1 MREKLARLERENV
14 RLRAAN
20 NNEDST
26 NNKGNSKDNDNTT
39 STPTNASID
48 ELKELLEDEIRLK
61 NRFQKDSREA
71 NAKAE
76 ALIVELHLFKESQL
90 NNGNNDNNSNNGNSD
105 NSGNSGDANTTQVT
119 VSKIKIANAVPQ
131 NVVCN
136 YQLCHYTSIVII
148 VNKLFFSK
156 SLFINMWFL
165 YKSPACK
172 NTQPKS
178 VFY

>member
-14 RLRAAN
+14 RLRAN
-20 NNEDST
+20 NNEDSS

-61 NRFQKDSREA
+61 NRFQNDSREA

-76 ALIVELHLFKESQL
+76 ALIVELNLLKEKQL
-90 NNGNNDNNSNNGNSD
+90 NNGNNGNNGK
-105 NSGNSGDANTTQVT
+105 SGNSGDANTTQVT

-136 YQLCHYTSIVII
+136 LSICVHYILDC
-148 VNKLFFSK
+148 N
-156 SLFINMWFL
+156 
-165 YKSPACK
+165 YR
-172 NTQPKS
+172 
-178 VFY
+178 

>member
-20 NNEDST
+20 NNEGST
-26 NNKGNSKDNDNTT
+26 NNKGNAKDNDNTT

-61 NRFQKDSREA
+61 NRFQNDSREA

-76 ALIVELHLFKESQL
+76 ALIVEFNLFKESQL
-90 NNGNNDNNSNNGNSD
+90 NNSNNSNNGN
-105 NSGNSGDANTTQVT
+105 NGKSGNSGDANTTQVT

-136 YQLCHYTSIVII
+136 LSIVSSILDC
-148 VNKLFFSK
+148 N
-156 SLFINMWFL
+156 
-165 YKSPACK
+165 YR
-172 NTQPKS
+172 
-178 VFY
+178 

>member
-20 NNEDST
+20 NNEDSS
-26 NNKGNSKDNDNTT
+26 NNKGNAKDNDNNT

-76 ALIVELHLFKESQL
+76 ALIVEFNLFKESQL
-90 NNGNNDNNSNNGNSD
+90 NNSNKDNNSNNGK
-105 NSGNSGDANTTQVT
+105 SGNSGDANTTQVT
-119 VSKIKIANAVPQ
+119 VSRSKSDTVPQ
-131 NVVCN
+131 NVVC
-136 YQLCHYTSIVII
+136 
-148 VNKLFFSK
+148 
-156 SLFINMWFL
+156 LFIGL
-165 YKSPACK
+165 
-172 NTQPKS
+172 S
-178 VFY
+178 VDHSISNKQYY

>member
-20 NNEDST
+20 NNEDSN

-61 NRFQKDSREA
+61 NRFQNDSREA

-76 ALIVELHLFKESQL
+76 ALIVEFNLFKESQL
-90 NNGNNDNNSNNGNSD
+90 NNSNNSNNGN
-105 NSGNSGDANTTQVT
+105 NGKSGNSGDANTTQVT
-119 VSKIKIANAVPQ
+119 VSR
-131 NVVCN
+131 
-136 YQLCHYTSIVII
+136 
-148 VNKLFFSK
+148 SK
-156 SLFINMWFL
+156 SERCSAKCSL
-165 YKSPACK
+165 
-172 NTQPKS
+172 
-178 VFY
+178 